1 MTFAALAAGRCLPA
15 KLVCLLGMNDSAYP
29 RADSRH
35 GFDLIAQYPRVTD
48 RRQREEDRQVFLDA
62 VLCARQQLYISYT
75 GRDIRDDRSKPPST
89 LISEL
94 FDYIDRT
101 SRPQTNLSKT
111 SSVFTIQHPMQ
122 AFSEQY
128 FQDNATQLFSYAREL
143 VRSGDVVVPGPGA
156 LVDVP

>member
-1 MTFAALAAGRCLPA
+1 M
-15 KLVCLLGMNDSAYP
+15 
-29 RADSRH
+29 
-35 GFDLIAQYPRVTD
+35 
-48 RRQREEDRQVFLDA
+48 
-62 VLCARQQLYISYT
+62 LCARQQLYISYT

-101 SRPQTNLSKT
+101 SQPQANMSKT
-111 SSVFTIQHPMQ
+111 SSVITIQHPMQ

-156 LVDVP
+156 LVDVPLPRPDTESEITLENLVQVFTHPVRVLLRDVLDIRLESADVLLQTREPVELDYYTLSLIHI